1 MVRIL
6 TGAQGAE
13 EWAHENYIQHLQLKP
28 GLQKIDRKK
37 FVRIVEN
44 LIWELE
50 KNSIEFLKLNTL
62 F

>member
-50 KNSIEFLKLNTL
+50 KEVSALE
-62 F
+62 